1 MNAPIV
7 SPEPQTTYVRTAK
20 SRYPVSGIAL
30 VGGKVVLIGRQPS
43 GKARH
48 LTRQDVGTARF
59 YAALEHFQSQHPAS

>member
-1 MNAPIV
+1 MNAPIA

-20 SRYPVSGIAL
+20 SRYPVSGITL
-30 VGGKVVLIGRQPS
+30 IDGKTVLIGRQPS

-59 YAALEHFQSQHPAS
+59 YSALAHFQGQHPAS